1 MSSVTKVFVFFPF
14 LSCIGLENPSS
25 NQIFFFVCKSF
36 ICIEK
41 AGRNEC
47 NIYDI
52 MSISYMPRTFTIRM
66 VRQTQWTCNGSSFFL
81 ALFPA
86 DSMSFSFSFCPLFYF
101 LLTAKGRKVLS
112 ISLFLPPP
120 PTPGNIYCRLG
131 IIEK

>member
-86 DSMSFSFSFCPLFYF
+86 DSMSFSFSFCPLFLFFVNCERKKGPLYLF
-101 LLTAKGRKVLS
+101 LLASPTHPWKH
-112 ISLFLPPP
+112 ILP
-120 PTPGNIYCRLG
+120 TWNN
-131 IIEK
+131 